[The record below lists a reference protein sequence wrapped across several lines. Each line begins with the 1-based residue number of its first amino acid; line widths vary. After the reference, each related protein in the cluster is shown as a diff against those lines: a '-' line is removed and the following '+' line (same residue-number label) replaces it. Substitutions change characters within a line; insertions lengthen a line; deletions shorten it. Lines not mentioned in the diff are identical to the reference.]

1 MATSKAKISPMAA
14 MGSYD
19 LVMPF
24 QAIGMET
31 VVINAENKNS
41 VPQLL
46 SKYVRGQYAILFL
59 EESLFEEFR
68 QDADSINESESLSVV
83 PIPNQAGS
91 LGVGIASIRDS
102 AERAVGMDI
111 FGVK

>member
-1 MATSKAKISPMAA
+1 MAIAKKEGPMAA
-14 MGSYD
+14 LGSYD

-31 VVINAENKNS
+31 VVVGSENKDS
-41 VPQLL
+41 VPGIV
-46 SKYVRGQYAILFL
+46 SKFAVGNYAILFV
-59 EESLFEEFR
+59 EEALYSEFKEDL
-68 QDADSINESESLSVV
+68 DAINENEALSVI

-91 LGVGIASIRDS
+91 LGVGVTSIRAS

-111 FGVK
+111 FGEK

>member
-1 MATSKAKISPMAA
+1 MAA
-14 MGSYD
+14 VGSYD

-31 VVINAENKNS
+31 VIVSADNRNS
-41 VPQLL
+41 VPHIVT
-46 SKYVRGQYAILFL
+46 KFARENYAILFM
-59 EESLFEEFR
+59 EESLYAEFK
-68 QDADSINESESLSVV
+68 QDVEAINESETMSVI

-91 LGVGIASIRDS
+91 LGVGIASIRGS

-111 FGVK
+111 FGEK

>member
-1 MATSKAKISPMAA
+1 MAA
-14 MGSYD
+14 LGSYD

-31 VVINAENKNS
+31 VIIDSENKNS
-41 VPQLL
+41 VPGIV
-46 SKYVRGQYAILFL
+46 SKFARGNYAILFV
-59 EESLFEEFR
+59 EESLYSEFKDDL
-68 QDADSINESESLSVV
+68 DAVNESEAMSVI

-91 LGVGIASIRDS
+91 LGVGIASIRRS

>member
-1 MATSKAKISPMAA
+1 MAA

-31 VVINAENKNS
+31 VVINADNKNS
-41 VPQLL
+41 VPQLVA
-46 SKYVRGQYAILFL
+46 KYAHGKYAILFI
-59 EESLFEEFR
+59 EESLFVEFK
-68 QDADSINESESLSVV
+68 QDVDIVNENETLSVI

-91 LGVGIASIRDS
+91 LGVGIASIRNS

-111 FGVK
+111 FGEK

>member
-1 MATSKAKISPMAA
+1 MAA

-41 VPQLL
+41 VPQLI
-46 SKYVRGQYAILFL
+46 SKYARAQYAVLFM
-59 EESLFEEFR
+59 EESLFAEFK
-68 QDADSINESESLSVV
+68 QDVDFVNESEALSVV

-91 LGVGIASIRDS
+91 LGVGVASIRDS